1 MGVETPGSQSSLHR
15 ANLERV
21 VRAVRM
27 AGSLT
32 QAEIA
37 RSTGLSAA
45 TVSNIVRELK
55 DGGTVEVTPTSAGGR
70 RARSV
75 SLSGDAGIVVGVDFG
90 HTHLRVAIGNLAHQ
104 VLAEEAEPL
113 DVDASASQG
122 LDRAEQLVSRLI
134 TASGLSQDKV
144 VGVGLGVPAPI
155 DVETGTLGS
164 TAILPG
170 WAGTNPRDDL
180 AQRLGVPVHVDNDAN
195 LGALGELVWG
205 SGRGVADLAYI
216 KVADGVGAGLVIS
229 GKIYRGPGGT
239 AGEIGHITLDES
251 GPVCRCG
258 NRGCLETFTAARYV
272 LPLLQSSH
280 GADLTVERG
289 QLAPARATPASRP
302 SPESAPP
309 TKASSSGSGK
319 SVQVTRPHDA
329 QGLGIATVYQDLA
342 LCDNIDVV
350 GNLFLGREIL
360 RAGVLDEVEME
371 RRSRELLQTL
381 SIRIPSV
388 RIPIASLSGG
398 QRQTVAIA
406 RSMLGEPKLVI
417 LDEPTAALG
426 VEQTAQVLDLVERLR
441 DRGLAVILISHNMA
455 DVKAVADRVAVLR
468 LGRNNGIFD
477 VKTTS
482 QEEIISAITGATDN
496 AVTRAQ
502 GA

>member
-1 MGVETPGSQSSLHR
+1 MLENMAGVSESMETPGSQTSLHR

-75 SLSGDAGIVVGVDFG
+75 SLSGDAGIVVGVGFG
-90 HTHLRVAIGNLAHQ
+90 HTHLRVAVGNLAHP

-113 DVDASASQG
+113 DVDASSAQG

-134 TASGLSQDKV
+134 AATGISREKV

-205 SGRGVADLAYI
+205 AGRGVADLAYI

-229 GKIYRGPGGT
+229 GHIYRGPGGT

-272 LPLLQSSH
+272 LPLLYSSH
-280 GADLTVERG
+280 GADLTMERMV
-289 QLAPARATPASRP
+289 QLARDGDPGCRRVIADVGRHIGSGVANLCNLINPSRVVLGGHLAEAGELVLGPIRESVGRYAIPSAARQLSVLPGALGGRAEVLGALALALSEMGDSTLLDGSLSAVTPAF
-302 SPESAPP
+302 
-309 TKASSSGSGK
+309 T
-319 SVQVTRPHDA
+319 
-329 QGLGIATVYQDLA
+329 
-342 LCDNIDVV
+342 
-350 GNLFLGREIL
+350 
-360 RAGVLDEVEME
+360 
-371 RRSRELLQTL
+371 
-381 SIRIPSV
+381 
-388 RIPIASLSGG
+388 
-398 QRQTVAIA
+398 
-406 RSMLGEPKLVI
+406 
-417 LDEPTAALG
+417 
-426 VEQTAQVLDLVERLR
+426 
-441 DRGLAVILISHNMA
+441 
-455 DVKAVADRVAVLR
+455 
-468 LGRNNGIFD
+468 
-477 VKTTS
+477 
-482 QEEIISAITGATDN
+482 
-496 AVTRAQ
+496 
-502 GA
+502 